1 MTTRL
6 SSRVFL
12 AFDDI
17 SYASKNV
24 LRFAKIGDTQACL
37 VLPESLI
44 ENFFL
49 PAHLCRFIQIY
60 QYPDTQVAIITVNT
74 NELDV
79 TQRWDVA
86 DALVSAMSQAN
97 VQTLTILAAV
107 HLPYAKDSNLNVF
120 YSGLGTEV
128 AGDTAVDVAALSE
141 ADPSWEIKD
150 PWLVVLLH
158 LIKVEQWPRTHLLL
172 AKGYKP
178 GRNLLGTYEAVDS
191 LSRALQLF
199 TKDQMTVE
207 RQQMHQELP
216 KVLAKE
222 KMRMRKTTDD
232 HLALLYH

>member
-1 MTTRL
+1 MTTLL

-74 NELDV
+74 NKLDV

-86 DALVSAMSQAN
+86 DALVSAMS
-97 VQTLTILAAV
+97 
-107 HLPYAKDSNLNVF
+107 
-120 YSGLGTEV
+120 TEV